1 MTTSEMNASFRRELD
16 DSEAKAIRDFC
27 AAADYFAIEQALGFP
42 EILYRTRITYFWL
55 SDDRGI
61 RSFAQINETTACAHI
76 WFGPVCDDPVMMIES
91 VRRIADFYRR
101 KGYWYLGIQPYRK
114 SGPEADYI
122 EYSLNRE
129 LRIKYLYNNENTK
142 SSLEIDL
149 GRSLNDIS
157 NHFSKGHK
165 SAVTRAG
172 KSGITLHD
180 LNTPADLQDFVRIY
194 EKMRNHRRIK
204 GHTAEEIIGI
214 CNYIQENRCGA
225 VFLARD
231 SNTELIGGSVFVYQ
245 GLSVRYLLSAAD
257 PSRRDLPVT
266 HFIIYKAIERF
277 KDLGFSYF
285 DFWGYNHF
293 ARPDTQ
299 IYHINKFKK
308 GFGGSFIFLMK
319 KMNISLIRGGF
330 ELFRFYSFLRNAKS
344 GNLRFFKRSGPGG
357 HD

>member
-1 MTTSEMNASFRRELD
+1 MTRSEMNASFRMELD

-27 AAADYFAIEQALGFP
+27 AAADYFAIEQAIGFP
-42 EILYRTRITYFWL
+42 EILYKTRITYFWL

-61 RSFAQINETTACAHI
+61 MSFAQINETTGCAHI
-76 WFGPVCDDPVMMIES
+76 WFGPVCDDPMVMIES

-142 SSLEIDL
+142 SSLEIAL
-149 GRSLNDIS
+149 HRNLNDIS

-165 SAVTRAG
+165 SAVTKAG
-172 KSGITLHD
+172 KSGITLQE
-180 LNTPADLQDFVRIY
+180 LNTPADIQDFVGIY

-214 CNYIQENRCGA
+214 CNYILENRCGNIL
-225 VFLARD
+225 LAKD
-231 SNTELIGGSVFVYQ
+231 PDDVVIGGSVFVVQ
-245 GLSVRYLLSAAD
+245 GISVRYLLSATD

-266 HFIIYKAIERF
+266 HYIINKAIERF
-277 KDLGFSYF
+277 KDLGYRYF

-293 ARPDTQ
+293 ARPGEQ
-299 IYHINKFKK
+299 IYNVNKFKK
-308 GFGGSFIFLMK
+308 GFGGNYIFLMK
-319 KMNISLIRGGF
+319 KMNISLIPGGF
-330 ELFRFYSFLRNAKS
+330 ALFRFYTFLRKAKS
-344 GNLRFFKRSGPGG
+344 GNLRFFKRSGSGE
-357 HD
+357 HE